1 MGSLSNGLFGGFNGR
16 VGNLVGYMLN
26 GKSIIRTVGHSG
38 KALTL
43 PRKANCEKMTVVNA
57 FLRPNMN
64 FIRSGFRLITEGTDR
79 NFYNEA
85 VSYNKKFAIQ
95 GEYPNISM
103 DYTKALVSM
112 GSLLKAD
119 TTTISK
125 HENGI
130 EFKWEVPADLPWR
143 NRNDRA
149 MLLIHFPDAGVSTY
163 VLSGSRRHVG
173 NEVVAIDNNLAES
186 RMEAYISFIDE
197 DAREIS
203 DSVHAGSLNVKSIET
218 EDSYEE
224 TQEERAKYNT
234 RTDKTPDTDKIAHI
248 DSSGKFNKRDKN
260 KTHQTRHNKKLYQK
274 LSSSSHFSGH
284 NGQNTFPAP
293 S

>member
-1 MGSLSNGLFGGFNGR
+1 MGSLNNGLFGGFNGR

-26 GKSIIRTVGHSG
+26 GKSIIRTVGHST
-38 KALTL
+38 KPLTTA
-43 PRKANCEKMTVVNA
+43 RKANCEQMTVVNA
-57 FLRPNMN
+57 FLRPNMT
-64 FIRSGFRLITEGTDR
+64 FIRSGFRLITAGTDK

-85 VSYNKKFAIQ
+85 VSYNKKHAVQ

-119 TTTISK
+119 KTTISK
-125 HENGI
+125 HADGI

-149 MLLIHFPDAGVSTY
+149 MLLIHFPDARVSTY

-173 NEVVAIDNNLAES
+173 NEVVAIDTNLAES

-197 DAREIS
+197 DATEIS
-203 DSVHAGSLNVKSIET
+203 DSVHAGSLNVKSVEPENFSEEPQKNAT
-218 EDSYEE
+218 KDS
-224 TQEERAKYNT
+224 AKTTKTNKS
-234 RTDKTPDTDKIAHI
+234 DKTV
-248 DSSGKFNKRDKN
+248 
-260 KTHQTRHNKKLYQK
+260 HNKQTVKQQQAKKQVLKTSRSKKLNQQ
-274 LSSSSHFSGH
+274 LSSSSYFSLH
-284 NGQNTFPAP
+284 KGQYTFPTP

>member
-1 MGSLSNGLFGGFNGR
+1 MGSLNNGLFGGFNGR

-26 GKSIIRTVGHSG
+26 GKSIIRTVGHST
-38 KALTL
+38 KPLTTA
-43 PRKANCEKMTVVNA
+43 RKANCEQMTVVNA
-57 FLRPNMN
+57 FLRPNMT
-64 FIRSGFRLITEGTDR
+64 FIRSGFRLITAGTDK

-85 VSYNKKFAIQ
+85 VSFNKKHAVK
-95 GEYPNISM
+95 GESPNISM
-103 DYTKALVSM
+103 DYNKALVSM

-125 HENGI
+125 HADGI

-149 MLLIHFPDAGVSTY
+149 MLLIHFPDARVSTY

-173 NEVVAIDNNLAES
+173 TEVVAIDTNLAES

-197 DAREIS
+197 DATEIS
-203 DSVHAGSLNVKSIET
+203 DSVHAGSLNHNEPENQEKPALEKLTKPVVVHQKPKTAVKET
-218 EDSYEE
+218 ATAANAAATPKKSAAQQKSFRW
-224 TQEERAKYNT
+224 TSSQFNSSAPVYNYT
-234 RTDKTPDTDKIAHI
+234 
-248 DSSGKFNKRDKN
+248 
-260 KTHQTRHNKKLYQK
+260 
-274 LSSSSHFSGH
+274 FSPH
-284 NGQNTFPAP
+284 P